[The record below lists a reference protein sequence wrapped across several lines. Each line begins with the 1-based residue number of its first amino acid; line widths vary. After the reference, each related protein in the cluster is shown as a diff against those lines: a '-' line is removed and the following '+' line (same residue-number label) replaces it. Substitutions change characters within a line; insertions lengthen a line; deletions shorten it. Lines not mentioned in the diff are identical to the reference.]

1 MNPLRVKLLVVGL
14 LFVSVVQESKMIIQE
29 KIKLIFY
36 LESD

>member
-14 LFVSVVQESKMIIQE
+14 LFVFVVQESKRIIQE

>member
-14 LFVSVVQESKMIIQE
+14 LFVSVVQESKRIIQE
-29 KIKLIFY
+29 KNKLIFY

>member
-14 LFVSVVQESKMIIQE
+14 LFVSVVQESKRIIQE

-36 LESD
+36 LEND

>member
-14 LFVSVVQESKMIIQE
+14 LFVSVVQESKSIIQE

>member
-14 LFVSVVQESKMIIQE
+14 LFVSVIQESKRIIQE

>member
-14 LFVSVVQESKMIIQE
+14 LFVSVVQESKRIIQE

>member
-1 MNPLRVKLLVVGL
+1 MNLLRVKLLVVGL
-14 LFVSVVQESKMIIQE
+14 LFVSVVQESKRIIQE

>member
-14 LFVSVVQESKMIIQE
+14 LFVSVVQESKRIILE